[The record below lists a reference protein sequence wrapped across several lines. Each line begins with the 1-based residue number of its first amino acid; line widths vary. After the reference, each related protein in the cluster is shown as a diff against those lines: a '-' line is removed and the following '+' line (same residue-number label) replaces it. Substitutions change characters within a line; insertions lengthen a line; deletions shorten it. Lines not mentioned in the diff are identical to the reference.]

1 MFQVPGSRFL
11 VKFLFPDPTI
21 LPTHLIVVISD
32 FIFKMQKK
40 TELML
45 NNDGSIFH
53 LNLLPEDISHKIIVV
68 GDPGRVE
75 MIGSLFS
82 EIRVRKQNR
91 EFCTITGLFDNQ
103 EITVISSGIGTDN
116 IDIVMNELDA
126 LVNID
131 LETGIPKEELTS
143 LTIIR
148 LGTSGGLRA
157 DVAAGSCVLTETA
170 IGFDG
175 LLHFYEGY
183 DWILDTALS
192 DYLTM
197 YLEWPDTLSYPYA
210 VNCSK
215 EVADYFLKEDF
226 KRGITISAPGFYA
239 PQGRKLRLET
249 FDHEINDKLA
259 EFEFRG
265 RTICNY
271 EMESSAIYGLSSLMG
286 HKALTIC
293 LVIGNRVTGEFVQDY
308 KPLMKD
314 LALKVLKT
322 I

>member
-1 MFQVPGSRFL
+1 
-11 VKFLFPDPTI
+11 
-21 LPTHLIVVISD
+21 
-32 FIFKMQKK
+32 MQKK
-40 TELML
+40 TELIL
-45 NNDGSIFH
+45 NKDGSIFH
-53 LNLLPEDISHKIIVV
+53 LNLLPEDISHKIIIV

-91 EFCTITGLFDNQ
+91 EFITITGLFDNQ

-116 IDIVMNELDA
+116 IDIVLNELDA

-131 LETGIPKEELTS
+131 LSTGIPKQDLTS

-148 LGTSGGLRA
+148 IGTSGGLRE
-157 DVAAGSCVLTETA
+157 DVPAGSVVLTETA

-192 DYLTM
+192 DVLVM
-197 YLEWPDTLSYPYA
+197 HLEWPDTLSYPYA

-215 EVADYFLKEDF
+215 EVADYFFKEDF
-226 KRGITISAPGFYA
+226 KKGITISAPGFYA
-239 PQGRKLRLET
+239 PQGRKLRLEA

-265 RTICNY
+265 RTISNY
-271 EMESSAIYGLSSLMG
+271 EMESSAIYGLSALLG
-286 HKALTIC
+286 HKALTLC
-293 LVIGNRVTGEFVQDY
+293 LVIGNRVTGEFVDDY